1 MSLHFQ
7 RTERIAPLV
16 AVTMSLAQASF
27 GQSAREEAIWTRSG
41 MLTLESPCHAISTP
55 NEIPI
60 VFSQEHNAKSILFAN
75 INHGSNFDFTI
86 RGSFAR
92 ELYKNK
98 VLLIQ
103 LNADL
108 NDHVS
113 WVYKGNGF
121 IFIKNDSDTVE
132 TRPFQISRFDMDKY
146 GMHYDGV
153 PQEWKWNFSS
163 WEDSSLNTDAAALSA
178 LNQVK
183 ARVAQVMDLNVD
195 LDDASLDPQ
204 SGDSFYL
211 EHLIKLSA
219 IKGEYSDEGTTILLH
234 RGSNIASLVFSE
246 NTEIEENLKKLG
258 LKFAEKLSESESIL
272 KERIP
277 KSLLSTRDEL
287 KDAIAQA
294 QELNDD
300 FARLTLIAFIDVRNV
315 GAAPLT
321 AAEVTQMD
329 PVSFITNQ
337 IEEHLKIFDQSI
349 TTLKDGASLIKER
362 EEQLKKAE
370 ELVNSVKNAPFIDDK
385 LFDSLSL
392 ALTGIKDNLE
402 NSSRAYNRSWEK
414 FAQFKKQYEEKKAV
428 YDLEQ
433 GRLQAEENRLARIQA
448 EEQKSWDNTK
458 GWLTFIG
465 IMLAVGFLDF
475 LFGSSRS
482 SNNTN
487 SSSDL
492 VRRPS
497 IDDEPKRELR
507 SWEKEDRLLSDYE
520 MKDPQ
525 SGMGSQ

>member
-1 MSLHFQ
+1 MSLDFQ
-7 RTERIAPLV
+7 KSEKIAPLV
-16 AVTMSLAQASF
+16 VMTMSLAQASF

-86 RGSFAR
+86 RGPFAR

-108 NDHVS
+108 DNHVS

-121 IFIKNDSDTVE
+121 IFIKKDSDTVE
-132 TRPFQISRFDMDKY
+132 TRSFQISRFGMDKY
-146 GMHYDGV
+146 GMHNDGV

-163 WEDSSLNTDAAALSA
+163 WDDSSLNTDAAALSA
-178 LNQVK
+178 LDQVK
-183 ARVAQVMDLNVD
+183 ARVAQVMDLNVG

-219 IKGEYSDEGTTILLH
+219 IKGEYSDEGTLILLH
-234 RGSNIASLVFSE
+234 RGSNIASQVFNE

-258 LKFAEKLSESESIL
+258 LKFTEKLSESESIL

-315 GAAPLT
+315 GATPLT

-329 PVSFITNQ
+329 PVSFITNK
-337 IEEHLKIFDQSI
+337 IEEHLKTFDQSI
-349 TTLKDGASLIKER
+349 TTLRDGASLIKER
-362 EEQLKKAE
+362 EEQLKTAE
-370 ELVNSVKNAPFIDDK
+370 ELVNSARNTPFINDQ
-385 LFDSLSL
+385 LFDLLSL

-402 NSSRAYNRSWEK
+402 NSSIAYNRSWEK
-414 FAQFKKQYEEKKAV
+414 FAQFKKKYEEKKAV

-433 GRLQAEENRLARIQA
+433 GRLQAEEDRLARIQA
-448 EEQKSWDNTK
+448 EEQKSSKRTRDWLILIGFVGVVSFIEYIRAVQKKWDAAGEASIK
-458 GWLTFIG
+458 K
-465 IMLAVGFLDF
+465 LA
-475 LFGSSRS
+475 SRS
-482 SNNTN
+482 NAYWEEEKY
-487 SSSDL
+487 SSEDY
-492 VRRPS
+492 RRG
-497 IDDEPKRELR
+497 
-507 SWEKEDRLLSDYE
+507 
-520 MKDPQ
+520 DPP
-525 SGMGSQ
+525 GGPTGE